1 MRTLELDPN
10 TLRMISPTKGKLN
23 IGQVAKE
30 IVNYIDKATLGDEIQ
45 IIVGTDSQ
53 NFSDTKMVN
62 VVAVR
67 RVGKGGIFFYNIN
80 RMDKITNI
88 KDKLYTETS
97 LSLSLANCL
106 VDSLTDILGD
116 NAVDLMNGNDPS
128 IRGHK
133 ISFGIHVD
141 AGYNGPTKAVISE
154 ITSWVNACGYD
165 VAVKPESFVAS
176 SIADKYSK

>member
-10 TLRMISPTKGKLN
+10 TLRMTSPTKGKLS
-23 IGQVAKE
+23 IDRVADE
-30 IVNYIDKATLGDEIQ
+30 IVKYVSSTDVTDKIQ

-53 NFSDTKMVN
+53 NFNDTKMVN
-62 VVAVR
+62 VIAVR
-67 RVGKGGIFFYNIN
+67 RVGKGGIFFYNIL
-80 RMDKITNI
+80 RMDKITNL

-97 LSLSLANCL
+97 LSLSLANSL
-106 VDSLTDILGD
+106 IDALAKIIGRDVISIEDSGELKI
-116 NAVDLMNGNDPS
+116 A
-128 IRGHK
+128 GHSV
-133 ISFGIHVD
+133 SFGIHVD

-154 ITSWVNACGYD
+154 ITSWVNACGYG